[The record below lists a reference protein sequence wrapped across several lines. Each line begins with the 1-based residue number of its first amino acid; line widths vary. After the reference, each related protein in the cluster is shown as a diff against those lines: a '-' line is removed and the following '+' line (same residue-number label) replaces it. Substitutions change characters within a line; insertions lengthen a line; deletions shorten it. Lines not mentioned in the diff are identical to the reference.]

1 MDTRASNPMGYLGA
15 YLGLHASATHTERT
29 RKGTCMATIENIA
42 LMSALLLA
50 GVGLTVAVL
59 IGFIYMIELSD
70 VN

>member
-1 MDTRASNPMGYLGA
+1 M
-15 YLGLHASATHTERT
+15 SAL
-29 RKGTCMATIENIA
+29 ENIA

-50 GVGLTVAVL
+50 GVGITVAVL